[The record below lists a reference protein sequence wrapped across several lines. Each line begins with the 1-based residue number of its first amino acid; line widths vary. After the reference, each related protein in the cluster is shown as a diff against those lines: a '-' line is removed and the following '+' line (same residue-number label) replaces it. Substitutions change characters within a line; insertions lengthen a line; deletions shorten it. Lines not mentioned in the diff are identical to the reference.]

1 MSTWSKCRITARPSR
16 TVGFPV
22 GRTPRWRSSRAAPT
36 TRMGIRPLRRS
47 LPGGQRVPRS
57 SAPTWWGRDR
67 GRRRTDASIH
77 PSGNLSTASG
87 AGCACTTPGPR
98 ALSVACPTPWH
109 ACTHDGEPTPR
120 ILVVLGG
127 QEFLAERAISAA
139 VVAWRRDGAEVA
151 ELSGTSDGLLG
162 EVWNAAS
169 PDLFGSAP
177 VVVVRD
183 AESMDEATGLAVCDL
198 AADGDAGWVL
208 HHAGGK
214 GPTKVRTRL
223 SQLGTVVKADV
234 LKGQGVERLRH
245 RRVPQ
250 PPEDR
255 GRRHR
260 RTFARCSGHR
270 PARFG
275 QRGRATVQRHRESHI
290 GREAAAQYYSG
301 HVEIKGYEIA
311 DAVANRAPAAALES
325 LRFAL
330 HEGGTRAGLMTVTA
344 LSTTLQRMAA
354 AKSARPARPR
364 RPRWRRP
371 FAFQVDGPHGCAAG
385 AALVV
390 RRAG

>member
-1 MSTWSKCRITARPSR
+1 M
-16 TVGFPV
+16 
-22 GRTPRWRSSRAAPT
+22 
-36 TRMGIRPLRRS
+36 
-47 LPGGQRVPRS
+47 
-57 SAPTWWGRDR
+57 
-67 GRRRTDASIH
+67 
-77 PSGNLSTASG
+77 TAS
-87 AGCACTTPGPR
+87 PP
-98 ALSVACPTPWH
+98 
-109 ACTHDGEPTPR
+109 PR

-234 LKGQGVERLRH
+234 LKGRALSDFVTAEFRSHQKTADAGTVALLLDAVGTDLRGLASA
-245 RRVPQ
+245 VAQ
-250 PPEDR
+250 L
-255 GRRHR
+255 
-260 RTFARCSGHR
+260 CSDI
-270 PARFG
+270 
-275 QRGRATVQRHRESHI
+275 ESPHI

-354 AKSARPARPR
+354 AKSARPGSSAAAEVAASLRIPEWMARTAVQQAR
-364 RPRWRRP
+364 HWSSDEL
-371 FAFQVDGPHGCAAG
+371 ADAIIELAELSVLMKGGYEADG
-385 AALVV
+385 ALSDEQKAYVLE
-390 RRAG
+390 RAVLRMATAQADD